1 MSLSIHAKLALF
13 AVGLAGG
20 CLGGYYAS
28 GYHKQKKEAKKLLEQ
43 LAAQL
48 DPKPHATTLK

>member
-43 LAAQL
+43 LATQL